1 MAEER
6 KGTKIKKWDDVNG
19 CPTEEVA
26 VLNTFQATE
35 GRNIAERSGDQMRS
49 IEDAIEQNDNSL
61 DGVINNLPQPDE
73 AEKGRESVLQKL
85 KEREKV
91 SEEERSKMF
100 RTPCHVKEMERDV

>member
-6 KGTKIKKWDDVNG
+6 KGTPVKKWDEVNG
-19 CPTEEVA
+19 CLTEEVA
-26 VLNTFQATE
+26 VQDTSQATE
-35 GRNIAERSGDQMRS
+35 GRNIAERLGDQMRS

-73 AEKGRESVLQKL
+73 AEKTRESVLQRL
-85 KEREKV
+85 KEREKA

-100 RTPCHVKEMERDV
+100 RAPCHAKEMERDV

>member
-6 KGTKIKKWDDVNG
+6 KGAKIKKWDDVNG

-26 VLNTFQATE
+26 VPNTSQAAE
-35 GRNIAERSGDQMRS
+35 GRNIAERLGNQMRS

-61 DGVINNLPQPDE
+61 DGVINNLPQSDE
-73 AEKGRESVLQKL
+73 AEKVRESVLQRL
-85 KEREKV
+85 KEREKA
-91 SEEERSKMF
+91 SEDEKSKMF

>member
-6 KGTKIKKWDDVNG
+6 KGTPVKKWDEVNG

-26 VLNTFQATE
+26 VPNTSQAAE
-35 GRNIAERSGDQMRS
+35 GRNIAERLGDQMRS

-61 DGVINNLPQPDE
+61 DGIINNLPQSDE
-73 AEKGRESVLQKL
+73 AEKTRESVLQRL
-85 KEREKV
+85 KEREKA
-91 SEEERSKMF
+91 SEDERSKMF

>member
-19 CPTEEVA
+19 CSTEEVA
-26 VLNTFQATE
+26 VPNTSQAAE
-35 GRNIAERSGDQMRS
+35 GRNIAERLGNQMLS

-61 DGVINNLPQPDE
+61 DGVINNLPQSDE
-73 AEKGRESVLQKL
+73 TEKAKESVLQRL
-85 KEREKV
+85 KEREKS
-91 SEEERSKMF
+91 SEDERSKMF